1 MALQSITTKGRHW
14 ENVALPVIG
23 SLTPGS
29 YSNATI
35 TIDEYGR
42 ILAASSAAAAGAIG
56 AQDEGAPVVG
66 GPFGTFNFIG
76 PGVTA
81 IDGGGGVLDV
91 TISSDLYVLENGVLV
106 LGGPFSI
113 INFIGGGVTA
123 VDAGGGQIDV
133 TITTDAYIPNTVRY
147 VYGGIGEVVGNQ
159 DIGGPIDPGAVV
171 RSVSL
176 TIVEAFSVGVL
187 IQVEDGIG
195 NVLMSTAQ
203 NNPQVLG
210 SYVIEYPANPDSLA
224 SPQISAVVTNP
235 GAEPSG
241 NAIVEVMYLLP

>member
-42 ILAASSAAAAGAIG
+42 ILTASSAAATGAID
-56 AQDEGAPVVG
+56 AQDEGVTVVG
-66 GPFGTFNFIG
+66 GPFDTFNFIG

-81 IDGGGGVLDV
+81 IDGGGGTLDV
-91 TISSDLYVLENGVLV
+91 SISSDLYVLENGVLV

-133 TITTDAYIPNTVRY
+133 TITTDAYIPNTVRF
-147 VYGGIGEVVGNQ
+147 VFGEVSAVEGNQ
-159 DIGGPIDPGAVV
+159 DIGGPLDPGAIV

-176 TIVEAFSVGVL
+176 NIVNAFNPGAL
-187 IQVEDGIG
+187 IQVEDGLG
-195 NVLMSTAQ
+195 NVLMSTTQ
-203 NNPQVLG
+203 NNPQVEG
-210 SYVIEYPANPDSLA
+210 SYVIEYPANPDLLA

-235 GAEPSG
+235 GFEASG